1 MTNFKKIIMLVLA
14 TLLLSVSTAAFAG
27 AKEKVIL
34 DADMVESFDD
44 GVAMIM
50 LANAPG
56 IDLVGVTTLTGNSWV
71 ATGTANAIKQ
81 LEIEGKTN
89 IPVAMG
95 FEYPFRPDRHAQIT
109 AERRLYGM
117 GHDDWMGSFGLPKS
131 SSWVEEYKKR

>member
-71 ATGTANAIKQ
+71 ATGTANAANSAAPAKPRSIM
-81 LEIEGKTN
+81 E
-89 IPVAMG
+89 
-95 FEYPFRPDRHAQIT
+95 
-109 AERRLYGM
+109 GM
-117 GHDDWMGSFGLPKS
+117 GNSVQASAQAAQRKLRKCRRWLP
-131 SSWVEEYKKR
+131 